1 MNFNKITRSLKAIGA
16 SKIMKVG
23 ILPEVLLEG
32 ALIADKM
39 ASEGDSFMQGLRNS
53 YLSIPFQA
61 MGVMDTYEE
70 GRKKEILNPELIN
83 KDAAP
88 LGEMQKKRVQDV
100 FDMQDTFNKR
110 NKLVAQS
117 QNLKNQIESTDAI
130 SDGPL
135 GYVGDSQDL
144 QERLSDTRADL
155 QDMYR
160 GDAKGDVRRAE
171 KLLTTKLMDLDIKD
185 QLTMDA
191 YNQAVEK
198 ADALKAGNVLVAP
211 GTGLGIDAQIKKRM
225 KEIPIT
231 PEYAKKQLQKTGD
244 YYGTG
249 YTPFGLNKLFVAM
262 GMEDPRFGFNKTG
275 EYNEEQGLTDFMNY
289 MKTQNVAD
297 AGGVA
302 NLAGGGIAKMAG
314 VSSGIAPASGP
325 NPQGLLSLKNRVRN
339 Y

>member
-39 ASEGDSFMQGLRNS
+39 ASEGDTFAQGLRNS
-53 YLSIPFQA
+53 YLAIPFQA
-61 MGVMDTYEE
+61 MGVAKTYEE
-70 GRKKEILNPELIN
+70 GEKDRILA
-83 KDAAP
+83 AAP
-88 LGEMQKKRVQDV
+88 ESQKAKVLDVFNLQDTLNKKNQLRQQMFNLQEQKKQ
-100 FDMQDTFNKR
+100 
-110 NKLVAQS
+110 
-117 QNLKNQIESTDAI
+117 TDAI
-130 SDGPL
+130 SDGSF
-135 GYVGDSQDL
+135 GYVGDTQNLDNRIL
-144 QERLSDTRADL
+144 KRRQELEGLYDDPRSKLGKVSRD
-155 QDMYR
+155 
-160 GDAKGDVRRAE
+160 E
-171 KLLTTKLMDLDIKD
+171 KLLTGSPLDLNIKD
-185 QLTMDA
+185 QLTMDT
-191 YNQAVEK
+191 YKSAVEK
-198 ADALKAGNVLVAP
+198 ADADKASRILVEP
-211 GTGLGIDAQIKKRM
+211 GTGLGVDAQIKKRM

-231 PEYAKKQLQKTGD
+231 PEYAKEQLQATGD

-275 EYNEEQGLTDFMNY
+275 KYNEEQGLTDFMNY